1 MKSLIVAFLLL
12 ISSIAYSQSGVGYL
26 NYTIYNI
33 ATYNGGAN
41 VYANSATDFNNMFNT
56 ANGTTIYKS
65 GVTTASNA
73 IYFSQ
78 TFFTGVPNGGAY
90 FGIKSY
96 GYFIPKETG
105 TYSFAIDGDD
115 GVDFSLNGAV
125 VTSEYGPHG
134 FSGYRYGSINL
145 VAGQSY
151 TFVARMQQTG
161 GGWGMYL
168 TWKRPSQSS
177 YAVQADELY
186 STQPTVTQQLKV
198 QFNFNFNTLITPTNF
213 STNIY
218 TYANNAYTLT
228 PNNTAT
234 AISTSDTV
242 DVSTSV
248 DTTKNK
254 AEALGLTTTT
264 NLTSLYNGI
273 ITVSNVYLAFQEYS
287 NKGLL
292 GNTAGNYFTSAAQ
305 YIAADVNNDGQFDE
319 TDCYLLLQHLT
330 GKKSLVSTLPNML
343 KLYNQSTYDSINHT
357 NWSAYSGTRSLVPFT
372 LPSGKLNDTFY
383 VATIWLGDAKLSYS
397 TKQTA
402 GVATFSLESPVSNKI
417 QSSIV
422 TQLIGDSVYATIT
435 LDPLQQAVVGT
446 QYHLN
451 YDSSI
456 LQYQSA
462 TFTTVNNSN
471 NFSTNKGQYIN
482 FGSLITNGT
491 GMLDNT
497 TKYVIS
503 FKPLVKLTNV
513 LGLITITPIDAVN
526 QSGTQLKITV
536 N

>member
-1 MKSLIVAFLLL
+1 
-12 ISSIAYSQSGVGYL
+12 
-26 NYTIYNI
+26 
-33 ATYNGGAN
+33 
-41 VYANSATDFNNMFNT
+41 
-56 ANGTTIYKS
+56 
-65 GVTTASNA
+65 
-73 IYFSQ
+73 
-78 TFFTGVPNGGAY
+78 
-90 FGIKSY
+90 
-96 GYFIPKETG
+96 
-105 TYSFAIDGDD
+105 
-115 GVDFSLNGAV
+115 
-125 VTSEYGPHG
+125 
-134 FSGYRYGSINL
+134 
-145 VAGQSY
+145 
-151 TFVARMQQTG
+151 
-161 GGWGMYL
+161 MYL

-273 ITVSNVYLAFQEYS
+273 VTVSNVYLAFQEYS

-456 LQYQSA
+456 LQYQST

-491 GMLDNT
+491 GVLDNT

-503 FKPLVKLTNV
+503 FKPLIKLTNV